1 MNTQPPPI
9 HTAERPTVDE
19 VIEDLKVRKAMGI
32 KKYGV
37 PLQPSNGRDSLQ
49 DAYEEVL
56 DLTLYVKN
64 EIRRR
69 DGVADM
75 IASARAANK
84 AMYERILRLEADA
97 DAQARRH
104 VETIQALRREL
115 AGVMPDEPVINFHE

>member
-19 VIEDLKVRKAMGI
+19 VIEDLKIRKAMGI

-69 DGVADM
+69 DGIADT
-75 IASARAANK
+75 IASARAENK
-84 AMYERILRLEADA
+84 SLSDRNKRLETEITQMK
-97 DAQARRH
+97 AQLDQ
-104 VETIQALRREL
+104 I
-115 AGVMPDEPVINFHE
+115 FHSLG